1 MISGFL
7 SKALFF
13 LLFIFVAHAFVQYI
27 QNHFRTP
34 KPKLSRSLS
43 NEKYTKMMKQIQS
56 SPEDKLFDKDHI
68 EKLNNDLQQFMDE
81 QIPRNIS

>member
-1 MISGFL
+1 M
-7 SKALFF
+7 
-13 LLFIFVAHAFVQYI
+13 FIQYI
-27 QNHFRTP
+27 QTHFRTP

-43 NEKYTKMMKQIQS
+43 NEKYTKMMEQIQS

-81 QIPRNIS
+81 QITQTIS